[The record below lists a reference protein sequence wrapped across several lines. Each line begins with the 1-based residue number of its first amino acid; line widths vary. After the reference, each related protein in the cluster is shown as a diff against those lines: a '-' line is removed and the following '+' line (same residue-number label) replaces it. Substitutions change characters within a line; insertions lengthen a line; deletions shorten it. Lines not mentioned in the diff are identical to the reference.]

1 MYTNRQHYIVLVKIR
16 LIKKMYK
23 MENIHQERKQVE
35 NKTKSP
41 VFCNLI
47 FLVLINWYAFIFMV
61 QYQWVNFYFSKFHEP
76 SGQIINSFQLTA
88 LNIYELGHVTLS
100 MIS

>member
-1 MYTNRQHYIVLVKIR
+1 
-16 LIKKMYK
+16 MYK

-47 FLVLINWYAFIFMV
+47 FLVLINWY
-61 QYQWVNFYFSKFHEP
+61 EP

-100 MIS
+100 LIS